1 MAAKRTLQNVA
12 RAATILGGLSLAVMI
27 LVTDCDI
34 FARVTFRRPFNG
46 VVNIVEMLMLCVA
59 FLGLPEVCLR
69 EEEIRVDII
78 DGLVPSRVLFGL
90 KVIGLVLTVIVMAIL
105 SVNVFHSM
113 LDAYQ
118 FGDFKPDI
126 GFPTYPLFVIAL
138 VSFFAAIVIT
148 VVAILRLF
156 APDTRR

>member
-1 MAAKRTLQNVA
+1 MLTTSTLQNVA
-12 RAATILGGLSLAVMI
+12 RAATVLGGLSLAVMI
-27 LVTDCDI
+27 LVTDYDI
-34 FARVTFRRPFNG
+34 FARVTFHRPFNG

-69 EEEIRVDII
+69 DEQIRVDII
-78 DGLVPSRVLFGL
+78 DGLVPPPVLFGL
-90 KVIGLVLTVIVMAIL
+90 KVVGLVLTVIIMAIL

-126 GFPTYPLFVIAL
+126 GIPTYPLFVITLA
-138 VSFFAAIVIT
+138 SFFGAIVAT
-148 VVAILRLF
+148 VVAIRRLL
-156 APDTRR
+156 APDTSR